1 MLRLCVDGGGRRN
14 KEKRG
19 RGGVLLVMIMKE
31 KGRVRV
37 INLKFDFGEKKWAGV
52 AKKCV
57 KTENIKKKHR

>member
-1 MLRLCVDGGGRRN
+1 MDGGGRRN

-37 INLKFDFGEKKWAGV
+37 INPKFDFGEKKWAGV
-52 AKKCV
+52 AKNV
-57 KTENIKKKHR
+57 

>member
-52 AKKCV
+52 AKNV
-57 KTENIKKKHR
+57 

>member
-1 MLRLCVDGGGRRN
+1 MDGGGRRN

-37 INLKFDFGEKKWAGV
+37 INPKFDFGEKKVGGSSQ
-52 AKKCV
+52 KCV
-57 KTENIKKKHR
+57 KTENKRAKF